1 MKLLQ
6 IASALVVA
14 ALSATS
20 VSASPLDSDVLA
32 YPAGVQRSVEA
43 REVERLVARD
53 NTAPTSPL
61 TNYQQYQFPAQLSQA
76 AYCGQPVGA
85 KVGDGCV
92 IDREFGTVDVF
103 MIMPVKEIGAR
114 YINYYGGESP
124 KLVA

>member
-53 NTAPTSPL
+53 NTAPTS
-61 TNYQQYQFPAQLSQA
+61 
-76 AYCGQPVGA
+76 
-85 KVGDGCV
+85 
-92 IDREFGTVDVF
+92 TVDQLPAV
-103 MIMPVKEIGAR
+103 PVPRTAVAGRLLWPAR
-114 YINYYGGESP
+114 RRQGGRCAAA
-124 KLVA
+124 LDRR